1 MEFKLL
7 GPVEA
12 WSYSRSVPLD
22 GSKLRTVLAA
32 LLFANCR
39 PLSDLRMSY
48 LLWGEQ
54 PPTTPG
60 AQICT
65 YVSRLRHRL
74 QKGGLE
80 ITRQG
85 TGYKLSTGQWEV
97 DHRRF
102 QTLADL
108 GATHLRDGDVMRA
121 ESALRRALSLWRG
134 PALCDVSRHLST
146 AELPGLEESR
156 MMVLERH
163 VDARL
168 ALGAH
173 AELVPELT
181 RLVSE
186 EPLRERLRTQL
197 MIALYR
203 CGRPADALQ
212 VYHQGWD
219 LLAQHLG
226 ITPGEDLQ
234 GVHQAILVGNPA
246 LDHRRSLH
254 VTGVA

>member
-1 MEFKLL
+1 MKFKLL

-12 WSYSRSVPLD
+12 WSGSRSVPLD

-39 PLSDLRMSY
+39 NLSDSRMSY
-48 LLWGEQ
+48 LLWGER
-54 PPTTPG
+54 PPTTPS

-85 TGYKLSTGQWEV
+85 TGYRLDTGQWEV

-102 QTLADL
+102 ENLAGL
-108 GATHLRDGDVMRA
+108 GARYLRDGDILRA
-121 ESALRRALSLWRG
+121 ESTLSRALSLWRG
-134 PALCDVSRHLST
+134 PALCDVTRHLAG

-168 ALGAH
+168 ARGRH
-173 AELVPELT
+173 PELVPELT

-186 EPLRERLRTQL
+186 DPLRETFRVQL
-197 MIALYR
+197 MVALYR

-212 VYHQGWD
+212 VYHQGREV
-219 LLAQHLG
+219 LAQHLG
-226 ITPGEDLQ
+226 ITPGEGLQ
-234 GVHQAILVGNPA
+234 KIHQAILVGDPD
-246 LDHRRSLH
+246 LDHPRLLYA
-254 VTGVA
+254 TGAA

>member
-12 WSYSRSVPLD
+12 RIGGRSVPLD

-39 PLSDLRMSY
+39 HLSDLRMGY
-48 LLWGEQ
+48 LLWGER
-54 PPTTPG
+54 PPTTPS

-85 TGYKLSTGQWEV
+85 TSYKLSTGQWEV
-97 DHRRF
+97 DHRKF

-108 GATHLRDGDVMRA
+108 GGRYLRDGDVMHA
-121 ESALRRALSLWRG
+121 ENTLSRALALWRG
-134 PALCDVSRHLST
+134 PALCDVTRYLSA

-156 MMVLERH
+156 IMALERH
-163 VDARL
+163 IEARL
-168 ALGAH
+168 ALGMH
-173 AELVPELT
+173 PELVPELT

-186 EPLRERLRTQL
+186 DPLRERFRIQL

-212 VYHQGWD
+212 VYHQGRAM
-219 LLAQHLG
+219 LAQDLRVA
-226 ITPGEDLQ
+226 PGEELRR
-234 GVHQAILVGNPA
+234 VHQAILVGDPD
-246 LDHRRSLH
+246 LDGPRVLH
-254 VTGVA
+254 VTGAA